1 MGTWYPISPV
11 LLIALMGAIFFSVS
25 KVHRWRALITGGMKV
40 VIGELKA
47 LLDLVDNISQ
57 KRKESIE
64 QRIMDKV
71 LVSVY
76 KLGNDGTRSVNR
88 ERLEAEG
95 GFSKRDI
102 YMATRMGEDRGLL
115 QHTPTMGNPD
125 DWILTLKG
133 CQYVEAL
140 LEDATSN
147 QG

>member
-1 MGTWYPISPV
+1 MFIQ
-11 LLIALMGAIFFSVS
+11 
-25 KVHRWRALITGGMKV
+25 
-40 VIGELKA
+40 ELKA
-47 LLDLVDNISQ
+47 LLDLVDDLAQ
-57 KRKESIE
+57 KRKKSVQ
-64 QRIMDKV
+64 QRAMDKV

-76 KLGNDGTRSVNR
+76 KLGNNGSRSVNR

-102 YMATRMGEDRGLL
+102 YMATQVGEDRGLL
-115 QHTPTMGNPD
+115 RRTPTYSNLD